1 MMELPKLKLIVV
13 VVSIRAHTGSQLFI
27 LFRCRNVKYPKR
39 LPTASVIIIFHN
51 EAWST
56 LLRTVHSVL
65 ARSPPQMLHEIIL
78 VDDASIKNDIYGGYP
93 DV

>member
-1 MMELPKLKLIVV
+1 MNF
-13 VVSIRAHTGSQLFI
+13 SIFI
-27 LFRCRNVKYPKR
+27 YFYFSCRNVKYPAK

-65 ARSPPQMLHEIIL
+65 ARSPPQFLHEIIL
-78 VDDASIKNDIYGGYP
+78 VDDASVKDDIYSEFILFQVARKSLF
-93 DV
+93 DNLH